1 MDEVRKL
8 NEPFAD
14 LYRLIQKHY
23 SLVEALL
30 TLAKRHSNLLCR
42 DDVSG
47 LMDVAR
53 EEETLAAKIGE
64 EEKLLKNM
72 LDELMMA
79 LKLPFGSSLKD
90 LSHLAPDEVRKD
102 FTKILSALN
111 DRLKELI
118 AVNDINRLLTQ
129 RAARFNEKLLH
140 AFVPDAG
147 RTYQPSGNLRESAG
161 RASLLNRTV

>member
-1 MDEVRKL
+1 LDEVRKL
-8 NEPFAD
+8 NASFGD
-14 LYRLIQKHY
+14 LYRLIKKYY

-30 TLAKRHSNLLCR
+30 SLAKRHSNLLCR

-72 LDELMMA
+72 LDELILA
-79 LKLPFGSSLKD
+79 LRLPVGSSLKD

-102 FTKILSALN
+102 FTRILPALS
-111 DRLKELI
+111 DRLKEII

-129 RAARFNEKLLH
+129 RAVRFNEKLLH
-140 AFVPDAG
+140 TFVPDAG